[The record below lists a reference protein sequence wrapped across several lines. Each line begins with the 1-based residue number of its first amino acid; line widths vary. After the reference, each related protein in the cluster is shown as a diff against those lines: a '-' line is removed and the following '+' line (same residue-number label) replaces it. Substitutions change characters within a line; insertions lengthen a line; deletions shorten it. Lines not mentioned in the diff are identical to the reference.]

1 MKNEIKSS
9 AKSTK
14 STKKST
20 ACCGACSCEKELNA
34 QIKKLTADNTKLQ
47 KQLEQAKAKA
57 DKAAKTAADKLA
69 KEKAKSAK
77 LKEALAAA
85 KAKK

>member
-14 STKKST
+14 KST
-20 ACCGACSCEKELNA
+20 ASCGACSCEKELNA
-34 QIKKLTADNTKLQ
+34 KIKKLTADNTKLQ
-47 KQLEQAKAKA
+47 KQLEQVKAKA
-57 DKAAKTAADKLA
+57 DKAAKTAAGKLA
-69 KEKAKSAK
+69 KEQAKSAK
-77 LKEALAAA
+77 LKDALAAA

>member
-9 AKSTK
+9 AK

-34 QIKKLTADNTKLQ
+34 TIKKLNAENAKLQ
-47 KQLEQAKAKA
+47 KQLDQVKAKA

-69 KEKAKSAK
+69 KEQAKSAK
-77 LKEALAAA
+77 LKDALAAA